1 MPIHVLDPTAAAQ
14 IAAGEV
20 IERPAS
26 VIKEMVEN
34 ALDAGAQRIT
44 IEARGGGLQEIKV
57 QDDGCGIPADEVEVA
72 FQRHATSK
80 LQVADDLWRITTLG
94 FRGEALPSI
103 ASIAQ
108 VVCITRTE
116 EDEVGTELRVAGG
129 EIQARLPRGCSRGT
143 SMSVRNL
150 FYNTPVRRDYLRSD
164 TTEMGAISVV
174 VQQYALAYP
183 DVRFT
188 LLLDGRLALQTSGNG
203 DLRDVLI
210 EIYGLDTARQLIP
223 IEANYGTSTDAITI
237 RGLVSP
243 PGLTRSSKNAIHI
256 FVNRRA
262 LQARG
267 LLVHVLE
274 EAYHTLL
281 MKGKHPLAV
290 LDIQVHP
297 SAVDVNIHPTKSD
310 VRFRHQS
317 RVTSLIGRAV
327 REALL
332 EHAGV
337 QAWSEL
343 LPSSPAEQVPHRE
356 VRQVGMDQQPQE
368 PSSSAWGVGRG
379 AWNVQYSR
387 WDVGKPSGEDTAS
400 TTPTATPGTVSDT
413 TAATMSAAHPSS
425 PALPE
430 GAAQE
435 PGEGAAEVD
444 APIRS
449 PSPSSPLTD
458 GQDGQDD
465 RGGLFSSEA
474 TASQEQARAGD
485 APDESPAAPS
495 PTRTRQSGTNKLPLL
510 RVVGQ
515 VGLTYLVAES
525 PDGMYLIDQ
534 HAAHERIFYERL
546 TEQHRAGTVESQ
558 ELLMPQTVTL
568 PPATVETL
576 LANSETLATWGF
588 MLEPWGDGMV
598 RVRAVPAV
606 LLQENLQT
614 ALQEIADSLSG
625 EGGSTPDEWRETM
638 LTTLACHTSVRAGQ
652 VLSLDE
658 MRELLRQL
666 EQCDNPLTCPHG
678 RPIMILLT
686 PGQLERQFGRAV

>member
-1 MPIHVLDPTAAAQ
+1 MPIHVLDPTVAAQ

-34 ALDAGAQRIT
+34 ALDAGAQRVT

-57 QDDGCGIPADEVEVA
+57 QDDGCGISADEVEVA

-80 LQVADDLWRITTLG
+80 LQVADDLWSITTLG

-129 EIQARLPRGCSRGT
+129 EVQARSPRGCSRGT

-164 TTEMGAISVV
+164 ATEMGAISVV

-223 IEANYGTSTDAITI
+223 IEADYGTGTDAIAI

-243 PGLTRSSKNAIHI
+243 PGQTRSSKNAIHI

-327 REALL
+327 RGALL

-337 QAWSEL
+337 QSWSEL
-343 LPSSPAEQVPHRE
+343 LPSSSPAPTEQVPRRFE

-387 WDVGKPSGEDTAS
+387 WDVGKPQSEDISS
-400 TTPTATPGTVSDT
+400 TTSDPTPAA
-413 TAATMSAAHPSS
+413 TAATASATQPPH
-425 PALPE
+425 PALPAE
-430 GAAQE
+430 AEQQSGA
-435 PGEGAAEVD
+435 GTAEVD
-444 APIRS
+444 DPIRS
-449 PSPSSPLTD
+449 PSPSSPPMD
-458 GQDGQDD
+458 GQDEFHLKPMVLRSRPGPVLHQRS
-465 RGGLFSSEA
+465 RGGH
-474 TASQEQARAGD
+474 
-485 APDESPAAPS
+485 
-495 PTRTRQSGTNKLPLL
+495 PLL
-510 RVVGQ
+510 LRPRNQGK
-515 VGLTYLVAES
+515 TNS
-525 PDGMYLIDQ
+525 PCCG
-534 HAAHERIFYERL
+534 
-546 TEQHRAGTVESQ
+546 
-558 ELLMPQTVTL
+558 
-568 PPATVETL
+568 
-576 LANSETLATWGF
+576 
-588 MLEPWGDGMV
+588 
-598 RVRAVPAV
+598 
-606 LLQENLQT
+606 
-614 ALQEIADSLSG
+614 LSG
-625 EGGSTPDEWRETM
+625 RWG
-638 LTTLACHTSVRAGQ
+638 
-652 VLSLDE
+652 
-658 MRELLRQL
+658 
-666 EQCDNPLTCPHG
+666 
-678 RPIMILLT
+678 
-686 PGQLERQFGRAV
+686 